1 MVTDTSLSTQVIQQ
15 LVNGLA
21 LGGIYA
27 LIALGY
33 TMVYGIVKLINFA
46 HGEVL
51 MVGAYAGYFIL
62 GALGT
67 NAQGIVTVTPL
78 SLTAAFMGSMVFAA
92 LLGVGVERG
101 FYKPLRS
108 APRINAL
115 ITAIGISLFLQNFM
129 KALPFVGPNPREFP
143 HMSMGNLELG
153 GIGIPNLKIL
163 VFGVSLALMA
173 GLTWLVDFTKVGKA
187 MRAVSFDKGAA
198 SLMGISVD
206 RIISVTFAV
215 GSALAAAGGMLYA
228 TSYPQIDPY
237 MGLMPGLKAFV
248 AAVLG
253 GIGSIPGAMI
263 GGVILGV
270 AETLTKGFI
279 STQLSDAVVFTIL
292 ILVLLIKPTGIMG
305 RNQKEKV

>member
-1 MVTDTSLSTQVIQQ
+1 MVTETSQLTQVAQQ

-51 MVGAYAGYFIL
+51 MVGSYVGYFFLTLL
-62 GALGT
+62 GPSPLG
-67 NAQGIVTVTPL
+67 L
-78 SLTAAFMGSMVFAA
+78 LAAFLGSMTFAA
-92 LLGVGVERG
+92 LLGVGMEKA
-101 FYKPLRS
+101 FYRPLRN

-143 HMSMGNLELG
+143 TMPIVNLVVG
-153 GIGIPNLKIL
+153 DVSISNLKIV
-163 VFGVSLALMA
+163 VFSVSLLLMG

-305 RNQKEKV
+305 KNQREKV